1 MGYTPM
7 MQQYFSVKEQY
18 KDCILFYRLGDF
30 YEMFFDDALTASR
43 ELELTLTGRDCGMPE
58 RAPMCGV
65 PYHSSSGYVSK
76 LIAKGYKVAICEQVE
91 DPAVAKGIVKRDVIR
106 VVTPSTI
113 TEDGV
118 VESDK
123 NNFLASVYKTEG
135 RLGAA
140 FLDFSTGELYAT
152 IIYNDIYENIIT
164 ELSRFMPTEC
174 LVNEDA
180 ANDKTI
186 DKILKASGCYV
197 TRRSNEYFEDSD
209 EVNSQCFEGR
219 CTLIK
224 SEISYNAIGAA
235 VKYISETQKTDISH
249 INSVSYYSIGEF
261 MNMDVNTRRNLEL
274 TETMRTKKKKGSLLW
289 VLDMTETSMGGRR
302 LRSWVEQP
310 LINCGAINKRLGG
323 VEELFKNAVIRLNI
337 RELLKNV
344 MDMERLISKV
354 VCRSAN
360 ARDLLALK
368 NSFSIIPALLF
379 EIAGCK
385 SEIINELYKSIDR
398 LEDICGLIDMS
409 ICDNPPMTIRDGG
422 IIKENYSERLDGY
435 RAALR
440 DGKGWLA
447 DIEAKEK
454 ENTGIKNL
462 KVGFN
467 KVFGYYIEVSKSNVD
482 KVPESYIRKQTLT
495 NGERYITQ
503 ELKEIEDKILGAEE
517 KSIQLEYMLFEEIR
531 EAVGKERER
540 IQNTAKAIGI
550 LDCLMSLAEV
560 AAKYNYVRPTVDVS
574 DVIDIKQ
581 GRHPVVERLSDEM
594 FVPNDTFLNNT
605 GDRLSIITG
614 PNMAGKSTYMRQ
626 VAVIALMAQI
636 GSFVPAASARIGISD
651 SIFTRVGASDDLAA
665 GQSTFMVEMS
675 EVAHILKNAT
685 QNSLIIYDEIGRGT
699 STYDGLAIAWAVLE
713 YTASKKTCGA
723 KTLFATHYH
732 ELTGLEESMEG
743 VKNYSVAIKERG
755 DDIVFLRKIV
765 SGGADNSYGVDV
777 AKLAG
782 LPEDVIKRARAILKN
797 LEGGK
802 TVLKPKKVKE
812 ESQPQMSFAA
822 GIESEII
829 EKIKSLDV
837 DTLTPIEGLSFLYK
851 IKKELEQI

>member
-7 MQQYFSVKEQY
+7 MQQYFKVKEQY
-18 KDCILFYRLGDF
+18 QDCILFYRLGDF
-30 YEMFFDDALTASR
+30 YEMFFDDAYTASR

-123 NNFLASVYKTEG
+123 NNFLASVYKDEG
-135 RLGAA
+135 RLGVA

-152 IIYNDIYENIIT
+152 IIYNDIYENLIT
-164 ELSRFMPTEC
+164 ELSRFAPTEC
-174 LVNEDA
+174 LVCDDA
-180 ANDKTI
+180 VSDRTI
-186 DKILKASGCYV
+186 DKILKLSGCYI
-197 TRRSNEYFEDSD
+197 TRRNNEYFT
-209 EVNSQCFEGR
+209 EVEEINKETFDGK
-219 CTLIK
+219 CTLIRG
-224 SEISYNAIGAA
+224 ELSYNAIGAA

-261 MNMDVNTRRNLEL
+261 MNMDAGTRRNLEL
-274 TETMRTKKKKGSLLW
+274 TETMRTKNKKGSLLW
-289 VLDMTETSMGGRR
+289 VLDMTQTSMGGRR
-302 LRSWVEQP
+302 LRTWIEQP

-323 VEELFKNAVIRLNI
+323 VEEFVKNVVVRSNV
-337 RELLKNV
+337 RDLLKNV
-344 MDMERLISKV
+344 MDMERLIGKV

-360 ARDLLALK
+360 ARDLIALR
-368 NSFSIIPALLF
+368 NSFKILPSLKF
-379 EIAGCK
+379 EISGCK
-385 SEIINELYKSIDR
+385 SVIINEIYNMTDT
-398 LEDICGLIDMS
+398 LEDICGLIDAG
-409 ICDNPPMTIRDGG
+409 ICENPPLTIRDGG
-422 IIKENYSERLDGY
+422 IIKENYSEKLDGY
-435 RAALR
+435 RWALR

-447 DIEAKEK
+447 DLEAREKEK
-454 ENTGIKNL
+454 TGIKNL

-482 KVPESYIRKQTLT
+482 KVPEDYIRKQTLT
-495 NGERYITQ
+495 SGERYITR
-503 ELKEIEDKILGAEE
+503 ELKEIEDAILGAEE
-517 KSIQLEYMLFEEIR
+517 KSVHLEYTLFEEIR
-531 EAVGKERER
+531 EKVGAERER
-540 IQNTAKAIGI
+540 IQNTAKAAGI
-550 LDCLMSLAEV
+550 LDCIASLAEV
-560 AAKYNYVRPTVDVS
+560 AAKYNYCKPVVDVS

-594 FVPNDTFLNNT
+594 FVPNDTYLNNT
-605 GDRLSIITG
+605 SDRLSIITG

-636 GSFVPAASARIGISD
+636 GSFVPAASAQIGVSD

-685 QNSLIIYDEIGRGT
+685 SNSLIIYDEIGRGT
-699 STYDGLAIAWAVLE
+699 STYDGLAIAWAVVE

-732 ELTGLEESMEG
+732 ELTELEESMEG

-765 SGGADNSYGVDV
+765 RGGTDNSYGVEV

-782 LPEDVIKRARAILKN
+782 LPGNVITRAKAILKK
-797 LEGGK
+797 LEDGK
-802 TVLKPKKVKE
+802 TVAVPKKTKTE
-812 ESQPQMSFAA
+812 EPQISFGASI
-822 GIESEII
+822 GLEII
-829 EKIKSLDV
+829 DKIKNIDV
-837 DTLTPIEGLSFLYK
+837 DTMSPIEGLSFLYK